1 MSDSAGLDNFIGKW
15 RTRWPEWQVAE
26 TFIPAAQRQ
35 VVVAWFALLQE
46 FEDIMNVDGDPLPAD
61 AKLGWW
67 AQELRDWSQQ
77 RSRHPL
83 GRVLEPLKA
92 PWAELAEA
100 LPVVQLIRRQP
111 GSLDDAMAQFA
122 PFARVVAKV
131 EAALFDAPAPD
142 AHGHQAVAA
151 QWLAA
156 RAEVAGAA
164 AAPVGTEL
172 PAWRALLLKAWPP
185 ALGLS
190 RPRRLWLRLARLRL
204 QRELAGERPVAK
216 PLALLWHSWRG
227 ASGGR

>member
-1 MSDSAGLDNFIGKW
+1 VSDSAGLDNFIGKW

-26 TFIPAAQRQ
+26 TFVPATQRQ
-35 VVVAWFALLQE
+35 AVVAWFALLQE

-131 EAALFDAPAPD
+131 EAVLFDAPAPD

-151 QWLAA
+151 QWLAS
-156 RAEVAGAA
+156 RAEAAGAA

-185 ALGLS
+185 APGLS